1 MGIGRHLRKL
11 IAACMAACL
20 AVGMLPAGALAEAG
34 SFVDGIGA
42 DSSGAQQMERFE
54 GGQAS
59 SNVYVEVAR
68 DAFELVGRSPDHAAS
83 DGAAAIAF
91 YGARIW
97 AQTQGGASPISGTW
111 TVTCDGA
118 PAGTYPATQRPDG
131 TWGLDLS
138 ADGASGSLQVATGH
152 EYACAFEAQ
161 DAQGRRVAAL
171 VTFLTV
177 PGSPYGA
184 KTIYPA
190 HEETFDGVATYAEP
204 SATGLIHKQVQH
216 LAATECAPLSPTYSS
231 LMELAAAYAR
241 EHGLSG
247 AYEIASAWSLEARF
261 TMAMPDPQPLAY
273 KGALGVVIPIKGAA
287 SDEPSAGSEVMVFSF
302 DGEGAKEARACTV
315 RVDSAGNKYVAFD
328 DATLGAYAVGIY
340 RAGGDGSGDG
350 DDGDDVVRVIGEA
363 RGDGFVNY
371 EGAYT
376 WPKAGAVRYLFTPVV
391 PGSELASVEVSIDG
405 APVQVPS
412 WAVIAGYYDLDLA
425 SLGPDVRE
433 VRIVG
438 TFESTG
444 RPIDPDKPVDPTDP
458 DSPDNPANKHHTLTV
473 QVQGEGSVAVTVN
486 RFESAP
492 PHRFDAGDAIQ
503 LACAPSGASAG
514 VESAMLVVDGMPG
527 EIPLAVIDG
536 SCTFTA
542 PDADALVRVV
552 FSSKDAPAELPFE
565 VTVIIEGGHGSI
577 DAPYGSAAS
586 AVSRASK
593 RQTASRP
600 ATFTLFPERGWRL
613 YTAMEGDVEVGAYL
627 TQASGAY
634 GLSVPYAGRD
644 RTIVV
649 RFTEQEEL
657 PPVVKPDTFAT
668 VDVQVVAE
676 DGLDASSLPEATPS
690 QVAVPKGASYSFY
703 LIPAPSAD
711 AELSSVRMKRAG
723 QLTWVDITGNAS
735 WVAWPAG
742 ADAGYWLLTLS
753 GIEQDTHVRAA
764 FRPIADGE
772 PARPPAK
779 TRNITINV
787 IGGEYGAV
795 FPNTVGKPPLKVPAG
810 KTITVTVVTKDG
822 YKYEVRKADDA
833 RVGEPMGS
841 GDIALLAPL
850 QDATQG
856 EGESTSTEVIGGA
869 GDADEDWEFVFGP
882 EGGDGPGGDG
892 PGGDGPGGDGPG
904 GDGPGGDGPGGDG
917 DNNGDGNGSGDNNG
931 GTGDADISGTGRFTV
946 TCIVVPDSSGRSHGY
961 VSPASPVSV
970 VRGGAV
976 SFTFVR
982 EVGYRVAYVEVNGK
996 RASGYTDSG
1005 YQLRDVQA
1013 DTVVKVAFTARAE
1026 TDAMGSVERTV
1037 HRLTSL
1043 AKTGDLNAAALT
1055 LLAAIAF
1062 ASAGAA
1068 VLAAARRRREEASE

>member
-1 MGIGRHLRKL
+1 MGIGRHLGRL
-11 IAACMAACL
+11 IAACVAACL
-20 AVGMLPAGALAEAG
+20 AMCLLPAGALAYAG
-34 SFVDGIGA
+34 SSADGIGS
-42 DSSGAQQMERFE
+42 DSAGGQQMERFE

-68 DAFELVGRSPDHAAS
+68 DAFELIGRSPDHAAS
-83 DGAAAIAF
+83 DAAGAIAF
-91 YGARIW
+91 YDGRIW
-97 AQTQGGASPISGTW
+97 AQTQGGASPMSGAW

-118 PAGTYPATQRPDG
+118 PAGTYAAAQRPDG

-138 ADGASGSLQVATGH
+138 ADGAQGGLQVATGH
-152 EYACAFEAQ
+152 EYACAFEAH

-184 KTIYPA
+184 KTIYPV
-190 HEETFDGVATYAEP
+190 HEETFDGVATCAEP

-231 LMELAAAYAR
+231 LMELAAAHAR
-241 EHGLSG
+241 ECGLAG
-247 AYEIASAWSLEARF
+247 AYEIASAWNLEARF
-261 TMAMPDPQPLAY
+261 TMEMPDPAPLAY

-287 SDEPSAGSEVMVFSF
+287 ADELAAGSEVMVFSF

-315 RVDSAGNKYVAFD
+315 RVDAAGSKYVAFD

-340 RAGGDGSGDG
+340 RAGGDGDGDG
-350 DDGDDVVRVIGEA
+350 GDVVRVIGEA

-391 PGSELASVEVSIDG
+391 PGSELASVEVTIDG

-412 WAVIAGYYDLDLA
+412 WVPLAGYYDLDLA
-425 SLGPDVRE
+425 SLEPDARE

-438 TFESTG
+438 IFEGTG
-444 RPIDPDKPVDPTDP
+444 RPTDPDKPVDPTDP
-458 DSPDNPANKHHTLTV
+458 DSPDNPANKHHALTV

-486 RFESAP
+486 RFESAS

-503 LACAPSGASAG
+503 ITCTPSGASRS
-514 VESAMLVVDGMPG
+514 VESAVLAVDGAPG
-527 EIPLAVIDG
+527 EVPLAVIDG
-536 SCTFTA
+536 ASSFTA
-542 PDADALVRVV
+542 PDADATVRVV

-577 DAPYGSAAS
+577 DAPYAS
-586 AVSRASK
+586 ASSAISRASK

-613 YTAMEGDVEVGAYL
+613 YTAMEGSVEVGAYL

-634 GLSVPYAGRD
+634 GMSVPYAGRD

-649 RFTEQEEL
+649 TFAEQEEL
-657 PPVVKPDTFAT
+657 PPVVKPDAFAT

-676 DGLDASSLPEATPS
+676 GGLGPSSLPEATPA
-690 QVAVPKGASYSFY
+690 QVAVPKGTSYSFY

-723 QLTWVDITGNAS
+723 QLTWVDITKDAS

-742 ADAGYWLLTLS
+742 GDAGYWLLALS

-764 FRPIADGE
+764 FRPLADGE
-772 PARPPAK
+772 GARPPAK

-787 IGGEYGAV
+787 IGGEHGAV
-795 FPNTVGKPPLKVPAG
+795 FPNTVGKPPMKVPAG

-822 YKYEVRKADDA
+822 YRYEVRKAGDA
-833 RVGEPMGS
+833 RAGEPVGA
-841 GDIALLAPL
+841 GDIALIAPL
-850 QDATQG
+850 EDASQG

-892 PGGDGPGGDGPG
+892 DGDGPGGDNDD
-904 GDGPGGDGPGGDG
+904 GDGPGG
-917 DNNGDGNGSGDNNG
+917 S
-931 GTGDADISGTGRFTV
+931 TGDADISGTGRFTV
-946 TCIVVPDSSGRSHGY
+946 TCVVVPDSSGRSHGY

-970 VRGGAV
+970 ARGGVV

-996 RASGYTDSG
+996 RVGGYTDSG
-1005 YQLRDVQA
+1005 YLLRDVQA

-1055 LLAAIAF
+1055 LLAAIAS

-1068 VLAAARRRREEASE
+1068 VLAATRRRREEEPE